1 MFYHLLFNSQQG
13 KTIKSKVMVSGKSV
27 IPVILIALL
36 AGSCVTGRKYNSLN
50 DRASALLS
58 ERDSLKAEN
67 LWLTMAN
74 RELTT
79 KTQAFEE
86 EKGKMSKDLEKA
98 QTELAQ
104 VRDELNRL
112 RTRYADLQKAQEE
125 LVSGK
130 AQETQKLLAEL
141 RAAQADLQKKEEI
154 MRDLEMNLD
163 TKKASLDELTF
174 ELEKRNARLTE
185 LEKML
190 DAQQKAVRD
199 LKDKVSEALYGFEN
213 NGLSVTMKN
222 GQVYVSMEEKLLFK
236 TGSYDIDANG
246 RAALRKLGA
255 VLEKNPDIGITV
267 EGHTDDVPYRSAS
280 GQLLDNW
287 DLSVKRA
294 TTVVRVLTEDTKIN
308 PKRLIASGR
317 SEYIPVDSRKT
328 AEARTKNRRTEII
341 LTPDLSELYK
351 ILESYK

>member
-1 MFYHLLFNSQQG
+1 MV
-13 KTIKSKVMVSGKSV
+13 TRKSIVPIIM
-27 IPVILIALL
+27 IALL
-36 AGSCVTGRKYNSLN
+36 AGSCVTGRKYNTLS
-50 DRASALLS
+50 DRTNVLLA

-67 LWLTMAN
+67 IWLAMTN

-79 KTQAFEE
+79 KSKQLTEE
-86 EKGKMSKDLEKA
+86 TDRITAELTKA
-98 QTELAQ
+98 QSELTLAT
-104 VRDELNRL
+104 DKLNRL
-112 RTRYADLQKAQEE
+112 TTSYADLQKAQEE
-125 LVSGK
+125 LVSGR
-130 AQETQKLLAEL
+130 AQETQRLLAEL
-141 RAAQADLQKKEEI
+141 RNAQADLQQKEGI

-163 TKKASLDELTF
+163 TKKAALDELTY

-190 DAQQKAVRD
+190 DAQQKAVRE
-199 LKDKVSEALYGFEN
+199 LKAKVSEALFGFED
-213 NGLSVTMKN
+213 NGLSVSIKN
-222 GQVYVSMEEKLLFK
+222 GMVYVSMDEKLLFK
-236 TGSYDIDANG
+236 TGSYEIDANG

-255 VLEKNPDIGITV
+255 LLEKNPDITITV

-294 TTVVRVLTEDTKIN
+294 TTVVRVLTQDTKIN
-308 PKRLIASGR
+308 PKRLVASGR
-317 SEYIPVDSRKT
+317 SEYIPVDPAKT
-328 AEARTKNRRTEII
+328 PDARQKNRRTEII

>member
-1 MFYHLLFNSQQG
+1 M
-13 KTIKSKVMVSGKSV
+13 KVMLSRKSV
-27 IPVILIALL
+27 LAVLLIALM
-36 AGSCVTGRKYNSLN
+36 AASCVTGKKYNTLSDKSLM
-50 DRASALLS
+50 LLS

-67 LWLTMAN
+67 IWLAMSN

-79 KTQAFEE
+79 KSKQLTEE
-86 EKGKMSKDLEKA
+86 TGRLTSDLGKVQSELE
-98 QTELAQ
+98 QS
-104 VRDELNRL
+104 RDEVSRL
-112 RTRYADLQKAQEE
+112 TTRYQELQKAQEE
-125 LVSGK
+125 LVTGK
-130 AQETQKLLAEL
+130 AQETQRLLAEL
-141 RAAQADLQKKEEI
+141 RAAQADLQKKEDI

-163 TKKASLDELTF
+163 TKKASLEELTY
-174 ELEKRNARLTE
+174 ELDRRNARLTE

-199 LKDKVSEALYGFEN
+199 LKAKVSEALYGFEN

-222 GQVYVSMEEKLLFK
+222 GQVYVSMDEKLLFK
-236 TGSYDIDANG
+236 TGSYEIDANG

-255 VLEKNPDIGITV
+255 LLEKNPDITV
-267 EGHTDDVPYRSAS
+267 TIEGHTDDVPYRAAP
-280 GQLLDNW
+280 GQQIIDNW

-294 TTVVRVLTEDTKIN
+294 TTVVRVLTQDTNIN

-317 SEYIPVDSRKT
+317 SEYMPVDARKT
-328 AEARTKNRRTEII
+328 VDARQKNRRTEII